1 MYKAYL
7 DTAVGSELV
16 AVKTG
21 KGLCNILLIFGAL
34 HFIVLLFV

>member
-1 MYKAYL
+1 MYKGYL

-21 KGLCNILLIFGAL
+21 KGTVIMKGTKVLTLGAGR
-34 HFIVLLFV
+34 